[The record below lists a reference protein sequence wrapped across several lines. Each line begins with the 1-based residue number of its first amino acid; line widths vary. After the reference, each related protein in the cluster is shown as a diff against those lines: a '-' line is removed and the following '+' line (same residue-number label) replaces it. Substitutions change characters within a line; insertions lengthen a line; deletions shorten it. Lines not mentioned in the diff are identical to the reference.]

1 MNIANVKSS
10 NYYIEKLDELN
21 INFFMVLD
29 ELIKMYPI
37 YKLNPDY
44 PEYQSIYAVD
54 MGNFETVKKEIFLL
68 KNSIEKDNERLN
80 DKVRKINNEIDVLDK
95 KNKALREKYSFSSN
109 AILSSDGLIS
119 QKEEMYNNKKL
130 NLIFLALGVVG
141 LAVMNYKEK

>member
-68 KNSIEKDNERLN
+68 KNSIEKDNEKLN

-119 QKEEMYNNKKL
+119 QKQDMYNNKKL